1 MISDDQRSFFIELGK
16 RIAELRQRHAL
27 TQTRLAEVLEVSQP
41 TINAFEHGSRRVP
54 VSLLPELAAALDVSI
69 EELIS
74 GTSGTMSRRI
84 GKRGPTSKLER
95 QMELIRR
102 LPRARQKIIIDML
115 DGVLSHADRASNS

>member
-74 GTSGTMSRRI
+74 GTSGTVSRRI